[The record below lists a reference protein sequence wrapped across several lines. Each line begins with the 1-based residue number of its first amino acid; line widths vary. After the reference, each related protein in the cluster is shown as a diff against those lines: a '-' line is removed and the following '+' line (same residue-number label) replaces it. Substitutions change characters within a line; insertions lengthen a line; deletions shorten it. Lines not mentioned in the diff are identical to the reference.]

1 MALVSGIGARTGRT
15 FREVLGMDRVTLG
28 FEVMA
33 ARHRAQRRAESVRRM
48 VTEAQARGVS
58 VVVALLPDDG
68 GA

>member
-1 MALVSGIGARTGRT
+1 
-15 FREVLGMDRVTLG
+15 MDRVTLG

-33 ARHRAQRRAESVRRM
+33 ARHRAQRRAESVRRL